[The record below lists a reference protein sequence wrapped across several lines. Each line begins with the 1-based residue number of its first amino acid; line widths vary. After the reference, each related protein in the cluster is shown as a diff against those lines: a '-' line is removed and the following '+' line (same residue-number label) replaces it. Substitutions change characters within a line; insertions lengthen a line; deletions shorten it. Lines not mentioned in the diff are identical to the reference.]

1 MSYSFR
7 LLFRIYYATIIY
19 GYPLYKIT
27 FTKKEKL
34 WVIYFLILG
43 TYYFIESKFLILFKF
58 LFNKNIIYILKAIKA
73 SFFLWLYHPTFL
85 GALLLEQIYGKIIDN
100 IFSALNPS
108 IGQHLSKLGF
118 SNKAVLISDIKY
130 TSYEDS
136 SEKIPLIYDETLEK
150 ENEEQ
155 IKVVRNPILPVNK
168 KLNNGKEIPYIGL
181 GTSRIGNII
190 EVVYNSIKDGMRLI
204 DTAFKYGNEE
214 DIGKGIK
221 KALDDGLCKREDL
234 FIIGKIW
241 ITDKNDP
248 EKAIKES
255 LKKLQLKY
263 LDLYLDHWPSG
274 NDYTDINN
282 IKRQVSIYDFWPKME
297 SLVEKGLTRSIGCS
311 NYNVQ
316 SLLNLLSFCKI
327 KPVANEV
334 EFHPYYYQENLKKFC
349 DKENIALIAYYPLAH
364 GNGAKQYSRE
374 HKGQMDIFDELNVIL
389 LVNKYNKTPGQII
402 LNWEL
407 AQGIIAIPGSSN
419 PKRAEENLGALDFE
433 MSEED
438 LKSLNVFGKK
448 KKFCGCKRFFGMD
461 IMA

>member
-1 MSYSFR
+1 MM
-7 LLFRIYYATIIY
+7 
-19 GYPLYKIT
+19 K
-27 FTKKEKL
+27 
-34 WVIYFLILG
+34 
-43 TYYFIESKFLILFKF
+43 
-58 LFNKNIIYILKAIKA
+58 
-73 SFFLWLYHPTFL
+73 
-85 GALLLEQIYGKIIDN
+85 
-100 IFSALNPS
+100 
-108 IGQHLSKLGF
+108 
-118 SNKAVLISDIKY
+118 
-130 TSYEDS
+130 
-136 SEKIPLIYDETLEK
+136 
-150 ENEEQ
+150 
-155 IKVVRNPILPVNK
+155 
-168 KLNNGKEIPYIGL
+168 
-181 GTSRIGNII
+181 
-190 EVVYNSIKDGMRLI
+190 NSIKDGMRLI

-349 DKENIALIAYYPLAH
+349 DKEN
-364 GNGAKQYSRE
+364 R
-374 HKGQMDIFDELNVIL
+374 
-389 LVNKYNKTPGQII
+389 
-402 LNWEL
+402 
-407 AQGIIAIPGSSN
+407 
-419 PKRAEENLGALDFE
+419 
-433 MSEED
+433 
-438 LKSLNVFGKK
+438 
-448 KKFCGCKRFFGMD
+448 
-461 IMA
+461 

>member
-7 LLFRIYYATIIY
+7 LLFRIYYTTIIY

-43 TYYFIESKFLILFKF
+43 AYYFIESKFLILFKF
-58 LFNKNIIYILKAIKA
+58 LFNKNMIYILKAIKA

-136 SEKIPLIYDETLEK
+136 SEKIPFIYDETQEK

-155 IKVVRNPILPVNK
+155 IKEVRNPILPVNK

-181 GTSRIGNII
+181 GTSRISNII
-190 EVVYNSIKDGMRLI
+190 DVVYNSIKDGMRLI

-221 KALDDGLCKREDL
+221 KALKRR
-234 FIIGKIW
+234 FIYYW
-241 ITDKNDP
+241 KNMD
-248 EKAIKES
+248 
-255 LKKLQLKY
+255 
-263 LDLYLDHWPSG
+263 
-274 NDYTDINN
+274 
-282 IKRQVSIYDFWPKME
+282 
-297 SLVEKGLTRSIGCS
+297 
-311 NYNVQ
+311 
-316 SLLNLLSFCKI
+316 
-327 KPVANEV
+327 
-334 EFHPYYYQENLKKFC
+334 
-349 DKENIALIAYYPLAH
+349 
-364 GNGAKQYSRE
+364 NG
-374 HKGQMDIFDELNVIL
+374 
-389 LVNKYNKTPGQII
+389 
-402 LNWEL
+402 
-407 AQGIIAIPGSSN
+407 
-419 PKRAEENLGALDFE
+419 
-433 MSEED
+433 
-438 LKSLNVFGKK
+438 
-448 KKFCGCKRFFGMD
+448 
-461 IMA
+461 